1 MGFSGSGWSQ
11 QGNVVGLGQ
20 PAAGFRAGDPG
31 DPGAVEAG
39 CAVKSKSVIVLIA
52 GNPA

>member
-1 MGFSGSGWSQ
+1 MGFSGYGWSQ

-20 PAAGFRAGDPG
+20 PAAGFRAG